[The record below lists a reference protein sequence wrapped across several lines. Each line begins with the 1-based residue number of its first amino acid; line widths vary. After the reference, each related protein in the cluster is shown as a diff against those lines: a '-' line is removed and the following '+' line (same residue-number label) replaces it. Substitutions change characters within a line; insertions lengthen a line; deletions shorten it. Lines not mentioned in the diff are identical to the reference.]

1 MGGTGT
7 LSIPLIGQRTAI
19 RLAGIGRSFLPVARR
34 GGPPFRIMSGMT
46 VALAGRQKNS
56 RSRALRE
63 FFRFDRSRRPSW
75 KAAVS
80 PAFILI
86 TDGKTHRKGYSILM
100 MPASPC
106 WTRPDFFKTTRAPP
120 GRFVKTT
127 GVITDGTLSLMAA
140 RSISASLSPRRTC
153 WPAST

>member
-7 LSIPLIGQRTAI
+7 ISIPLIGQRTTI

-46 VALAGRQKNS
+46 AALAGKQKNS
-56 RSRALRE
+56 RSRASGV
-63 FFRFDRSRRPSW
+63 FSIRSIRRPSW

-86 TDGKTHRKGYSILM
+86 TDGKTHRKGYSISI